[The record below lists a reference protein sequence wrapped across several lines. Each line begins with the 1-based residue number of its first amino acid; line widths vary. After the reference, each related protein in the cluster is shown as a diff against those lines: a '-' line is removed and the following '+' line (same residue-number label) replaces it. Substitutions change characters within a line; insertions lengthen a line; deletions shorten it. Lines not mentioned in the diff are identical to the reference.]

1 MAQYKIKWTPLIFLS
16 YYTFFYYDD
25 VAMPLGKLVAL

>member
-1 MAQYKIKWTPLIFLS
+1 MAEYKIKSNHLSFLN
-16 YYTFFYYDD
+16 YHTLFYYDD